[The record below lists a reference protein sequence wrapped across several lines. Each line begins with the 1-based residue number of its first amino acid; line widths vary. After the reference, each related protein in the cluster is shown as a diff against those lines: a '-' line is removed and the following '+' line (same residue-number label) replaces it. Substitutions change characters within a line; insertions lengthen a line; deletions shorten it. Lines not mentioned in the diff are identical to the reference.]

1 MALEAAV
8 HLGRLVKPVGL
19 RGDVKLR
26 QSDDFW
32 EEALQS
38 AHVVLVRDGERRSVR
53 ITASRAASPGMW
65 VLRLDRVQDRAAA
78 EQSVGADLWLEAGAS
93 DVPGPE
99 MLRPFQVRGMR
110 VVLPDGRL
118 VGEVV
123 DVLQM
128 PAQDLLVVRDGDREH
143 LIPNVAPI
151 VRRVDLQARCVEV
164 DPPEGLLEL
173 EP

>member
-1 MALEAAV
+1 M
-8 HLGRLVKPVGL
+8 KPVGL
-19 RGDVKLR
+19 RGDVKLW

-38 AHVVLVRDGERRSVR
+38 AHLVAVRGSERQSIRV
-53 ITASRAASPGMW
+53 TASRVHSPGMW
-65 VLRLDRVQDRAAA
+65 VLRLDGVADRAAA
-78 EQSVGADLWLEAGAS
+78 EQSVGADLWLEAGAV
-93 DVPGPE
+93 DVPEPE
-99 MLRPFQVRGMR
+99 MLLPFQVRGMR

-118 VGEVV
+118 LGEVV

-151 VRRVDLQARCVEV
+151 VRRVDAEARCVEV
-164 DPPEGLLEL
+164 DPPDGLLDL
-173 EP
+173 ES

>member
-8 HLGRLVKPVGL
+8 HLGQVVKPVGL

-32 EEALQS
+32 EEALGS
-38 AHVVLVRDGERRSVR
+38 AHLVMAQGGERRPVR
-53 ITASRAASPGMW
+53 VLTSRAHSPGMW
-65 VLRLDRVQDRAAA
+65 VLRLRGIDDRAAA
-78 EQSVGADLWLEAGAS
+78 ESAVGAELWLEAGAL

-110 VVLPDGRL
+110 VVRTDGSP

-123 DVLQM
+123 DILPM
-128 PAQDLLVVRDGDREH
+128 PAQDLLVVRDGAREH

-151 VRRVDLQARCVEV
+151 VRRVDIQARCVEV
-164 DPPEGLLEL
+164 DPPAGLLDL

>member
-1 MALEAAV
+1 MTLETAV
-8 HLGRLVKPVGL
+8 HLGQLVKPVGL

-38 AHVVLVRDGERRSVR
+38 AHLVVVRGDERQTVR
-53 ITASRAASPGMW
+53 VTASRVHSPGMW

-78 EQSVGADLWLEAGAS
+78 EQSVGADLWLEANAT
-93 DVPGPE
+93 DVPDPE

-110 VVLPDGRL
+110 AVLPDGRL
-118 VGEVV
+118 LGEVV

-128 PAQDLLVVRDGDREH
+128 PAQDLLVVRDGTREH

-151 VRRVDLQARCVEV
+151 VRRVDLQAGCVEV
-164 DPPEGLLEL
+164 DPPPGLLDL
-173 EP
+173 EF